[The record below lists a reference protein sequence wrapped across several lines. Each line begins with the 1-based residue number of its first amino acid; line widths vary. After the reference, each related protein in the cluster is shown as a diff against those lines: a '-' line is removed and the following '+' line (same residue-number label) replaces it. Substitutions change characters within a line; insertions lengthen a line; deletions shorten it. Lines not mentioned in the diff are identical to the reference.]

1 VRACVHMRAP
11 AWLQIQSIRVV
22 CVRVCAGRQAGRRA
36 GRRAGGE
43 EGRQAGRRAGRG
55 VSSGTRWQ
63 QVYLGPHPAPVA
75 TVPGP
80 VCGMGSARVRGPSP
94 SVSRSHVGL
103 VCQCPIHSQMTA
115 GCDRV
120 GVWADVKHRKERDCK
135 CGTCYSWGQPASRRP
150 NTPRS
155 SVCHHL
161 TIGLGVSSP
170 DTQPNNWRRC
180 ATGWMCM
187 VDVTQRNGEIGG
199 WGECERAAFGYRSW
213 DIVHTKDTKE
223 VGGGGRFSLLPAVG
237 WRNQLSGMH
246 VRSNAATWGRQ
257 GRGARCCFFTPC
269 LPSRQRVLT
278 RPVGAMWVRT
288 EKSSCFRTG

>member
-1 VRACVHMRAP
+1 MWDV
-11 AWLQIQSIRVV
+11 LQLGA
-22 CVRVCAGRQAGRRA
+22 AG
-36 GRRAGGE
+36 
-43 EGRQAGRRAGRG
+43 
-55 VSSGTRWQ
+55 
-63 QVYLGPHPAPVA
+63 
-75 TVPGP
+75 
-80 VCGMGSARVRGPSP
+80 
-94 SVSRSHVGL
+94 SR
-103 VCQCPIHSQMTA
+103 
-115 GCDRV
+115 
-120 GVWADVKHRKERDCK
+120 
-135 CGTCYSWGQPASRRP
+135 ASRRP

-199 WGECERAAFGYRSW
+199 WGECERAAFGFRSW
-213 DIVHTKDTKE
+213 DIQYTKDTKE

-257 GRGARCCFFTPC
+257 ERGARSLLQFFTPC
-269 LPSRQRVLT
+269 LPSRQGCRSVHGEPARVVT
-278 RPVGAMWVRT
+278 AKCNACIRRHAGCGPRHMSGGM
-288 EKSSCFRTG
+288 